1 MSYKK
6 LTGKGVKCMSIIV
19 DIVILAILL
28 LCIIIG
34 YVRGLT
40 GSLIKILSF
49 VLSIV
54 IAFILFIPISNLIIV
69 NTQIDENLEQSIRE
83 MIIGNEQN
91 EEDNMPQAITDYIG
105 QKVEGAADD
114 AKEAIADSTANEVA
128 ITIVKAGTWIVLF
141 IVARILLIFL
151 RFITSLI
158 AKLPVI
164 KQFDKLGGII
174 YGILEGLIIIYVLLA
189 IISFVSPKLNGNLA
203 SAIDESYVGSMMY
216 NNNLLLK
223 IIF

>member
-1 MSYKK
+1 MS
-6 LTGKGVKCMSIIV
+6 LVV
-19 DIVILAILL
+19 DLVVLAIII

-54 IAFILFIPISNLIIV
+54 IAFILFVPISNLIID
-69 NTQIDENLEQSIRE
+69 NTQIDENLEQSVRT
-83 MIIGNEQN
+83 MIIGNENQ
-91 EEDNMPQAITDYIG
+91 EEQKMPEAITDYIG
-105 QKVEGAADD
+105 QKVESAADD
-114 AKEAIADSTANEVA
+114 AKQAVADSTAREVSL
-128 ITIVKAGTWIVLF
+128 TIVKAGTWIILF
-141 IVARILLIFL
+141 IIARILLIFL
-151 RFITSLI
+151 KLITSLI

-174 YGILEGLIIIYVLLA
+174 YGILEGFVIVYVLLA
-189 IISFVSPKLNGNLA
+189 ILSFASPMIDIGIIN
-203 SAIDESYVGSMMY
+203 AIDDSHVASILY

>member
-1 MSYKK
+1 MIGGENMS
-6 LTGKGVKCMSIIV
+6 LVV
-19 DIVILAILL
+19 DLVVLAIII

-54 IAFILFIPISNLIIV
+54 IAFILFVPISNLIID
-69 NTQIDENLEQSIRE
+69 NTQIDENLEQSVRT
-83 MIIGNEQN
+83 MIIGNENQ
-91 EEDNMPQAITDYIG
+91 EEQKMPEAITDYIG
-105 QKVEGAADD
+105 QKVESAADD
-114 AKEAIADSTANEVA
+114 AKQAVADSTAREVSL
-128 ITIVKAGTWIVLF
+128 TIVKAGTWIILF
-141 IVARILLIFL
+141 IIARILLIFL
-151 RFITSLI
+151 KLITSLI

-174 YGILEGLIIIYVLLA
+174 YGILEGFVIVYVLLA
-189 IISFVSPKLNGNLA
+189 ILSFASPMIDIGIIN
-203 SAIDESYVGSMMY
+203 AIDDSHVASILY

>member
-1 MSYKK
+1 
-6 LTGKGVKCMSIIV
+6 MSIIV
-19 DIVILAILL
+19 DLVILAIFII
-28 LCIIIG
+28 CIIIG

-54 IAFILFIPISNLIIV
+54 IAFILFVPVSNLIIN
-69 NTQIDENLEQSIRE
+69 NTQIDDNLEQSIRE
-83 MIIGNEQN
+83 MIIGNSEEEEQK
-91 EEDNMPQAITDYIG
+91 MPEAITDYI
-105 QKVEGAADD
+105 QQQVESASDS
-114 AKEAIADSTANEVA
+114 AKEAIADSTAQEVA
-128 ITIVKAGTWIVLF
+128 LTIVKAGTWIVLF

-151 RFITSLI
+151 KFITALI

-174 YGILEGLIIIYVLLA
+174 YGVIEGLIIIYVLLA
-189 IISFVSPKLNGNLA
+189 IISFVSPMTNGALTN
-203 SAIDESYVGSMMY
+203 AIEQSYVGSMMY
-216 NNNLLLK
+216 NNNLLLE

>member
-1 MSYKK
+1 M
-6 LTGKGVKCMSIIV
+6 TIIIDLV
-19 DIVILAILL
+19 IVAIMAI
-28 LCIIIG
+28 CIIIG

-49 VLSIV
+49 VLSII
-54 IAFILFIPISNLIIV
+54 IASILFIPVSNLIID
-69 NTQIDENLEQSIRE
+69 NTEIDENIETSIRN
-83 MIIGNEQN
+83 MIVN
-91 EEDNMPQAITDYIG
+91 EETDNEEENMPDTITNYIG
-105 QKVEGAADD
+105 QKIEQASDD
-114 AKEAIADSTANEVA
+114 AKEAIVDSTARDVTL
-128 ITIVKAGTWIVLF
+128 TIVKAGTWILLF
-141 IVARILLIFL
+141 IIARILLIFL

-174 YGILEGLIIIYVLLA
+174 YGILEGLIIIYLVLA
-189 IISFVSPKLNGNLA
+189 IISFISPMISSDFTN
-203 SAIDESYVGSMMY
+203 AIDESFIGSMMY

>member
-1 MSYKK
+1 
-6 LTGKGVKCMSIIV
+6 MSIIV
-19 DIVILAILL
+19 DLVILAIFII
-28 LCIIIG
+28 CIIIG

-54 IAFILFIPISNLIIV
+54 IAFILFVPISNLIIN
-69 NTQIDENLEQSIRE
+69 NTQIDDNLEQSIRE
-83 MIIGNEQN
+83 MIIGNN
-91 EEDNMPQAITDYIG
+91 EEEQKMPEAITDYI
-105 QKVEGAADD
+105 QQQVESASDS
-114 AKEAIADSTANEVA
+114 AKEAIADSTAQEVA
-128 ITIVKAGTWIVLF
+128 LTIVKAGTWIALF
-141 IVARILLIFL
+141 IIARILLIFL
-151 RFITSLI
+151 RFITALI

-174 YGILEGLIIIYVLLA
+174 YGVLEGLIIIYVLLA
-189 IISFVSPKLNGNLA
+189 IISFVSPMTNGALTN
-203 SAIDESYVGSMMY
+203 AIEQSYVGSMMY

>member
-1 MSYKK
+1 M
-6 LTGKGVKCMSIIV
+6 TIIV
-19 DIVILAILL
+19 DLVIVAIMAI
-28 LCIIIG
+28 CIIIG

-49 VLSIV
+49 VLSII
-54 IAFILFIPISNLIIV
+54 IASILFIPVSNLIID
-69 NTQIDENLEQSIRE
+69 NTEIDENIETSIRN
-83 MIIGNEQN
+83 IIIDQETEN
-91 EEDNMPQAITDYIG
+91 EEENMPDTITNYIG
-105 QKVEGAADD
+105 QKIEQASDD
-114 AKEAIADSTANEVA
+114 AKETIVDSTARDVTL
-128 ITIVKAGTWIVLF
+128 TIVKAGTWILLF
-141 IVARILLIFL
+141 IIARILLIFL

-174 YGILEGLIIIYVLLA
+174 YGILEGLIIIYLVLA
-189 IISFVSPKLNGNLA
+189 IISFISPMISSDFTN
-203 SAIDESYVGSMMY
+203 AIDESFIGSMMY

>member
-1 MSYKK
+1 
-6 LTGKGVKCMSIIV
+6 MSIIV
-19 DIVILAILL
+19 DIVILAIIV

-40 GSLIKILSF
+40 GSLIKIVSF
-49 VLSIV
+49 VLSLI
-54 IAFILFIPISNLIIV
+54 IAFVLFVPVSNVIIN
-69 NTQIDENLEQSIRE
+69 NTEIDENLEASIRN
-83 MIIGNEQN
+83 MIIQEEQN
-91 EEDNMPQAITDYIG
+91 EDENMPEAITDYIG
-105 QKVEGAADD
+105 QKIDQAADD
-114 AKEAIADSTANEVA
+114 AKESIVDSTARDVSL
-128 ITIVKAGTWIVLF
+128 TIVKAGTWIALF
-141 IVARILLIFL
+141 IIARILLIFL

-174 YGILEGLIIIYVLLA
+174 YGLLEGLIIVYVLLA
-189 IISFVSPKLNGNLA
+189 LISFVSPMLNGTLA
-203 SAIDESYVGSMMY
+203 NAIDESFVGSMMY

>member
-1 MSYKK
+1 
-6 LTGKGVKCMSIIV
+6 MSIIV
-19 DIVILAILL
+19 DIAILAIIV

-49 VLSIV
+49 VLSLI
-54 IAFILFIPISNLIIV
+54 IAFVLFIPVSNLIIN
-69 NTQIDENLEQSIRE
+69 NTEIDENLESSIRN
-83 MIIGNEQN
+83 MIIQDEQN
-91 EEDNMPQAITDYIG
+91 EDENMPEAITDYIG
-105 QKVEGAADD
+105 QKIDQAADD
-114 AKEAIADSTANEVA
+114 AKEAIVDSTARDVA
-128 ITIVKAGTWIVLF
+128 LTIVKAGTWIALF
-141 IVARILLIFL
+141 IIARILLIFL

-174 YGILEGLIIIYVLLA
+174 YGLIEGLIIVYFLLA
-189 IISFVSPKLNGNLA
+189 LISFISPMLNGTLA
-203 SAIDESYVGSMMY
+203 NAIDESFVGSMMY

>member
-6 LTGKGVKCMSIIV
+6 ITGKGVKCMSIIV

-40 GSLIKILSF
+40 GSLIKI
-49 VLSIV
+49 V
-54 IAFILFIPISNLIIV
+54 IAFILFIPISNLIIE
-69 NTQIDENLEQSIRE
+69 NTQIDANLEQSIRE
-83 MIIGNEQN
+83 MIIGNGQN
-91 EEDNMPQAITDYIG
+91 EEENMPQAITDYIG

-151 RFITSLI
+151 KFVTSLI

-174 YGILEGLIIIYVLLA
+174 YGVLEGLIIVYVLLA
-189 IISFVSPKLNGNLA
+189 IISFVSPMLNGNLA

>member
-1 MSYKK
+1 
-6 LTGKGVKCMSIIV
+6 MSIIV
-19 DIVILAILL
+19 DIAILAIIV

-40 GSLIKILSF
+40 GSLIKIVSF
-49 VLSIV
+49 VLSLI
-54 IAFILFIPISNLIIV
+54 IAFVLFIPVSNLIIN
-69 NTQIDENLEQSIRE
+69 NTEIDENLESSIRN
-83 MIIGNEQN
+83 MIIQDEQN
-91 EEDNMPQAITDYIG
+91 EDENMPEAITDYIG
-105 QKVEGAADD
+105 QKIDQAADD
-114 AKEAIADSTANEVA
+114 AKEAIVDSTARDVA
-128 ITIVKAGTWIVLF
+128 LTIVKAGTWIALF
-141 IVARILLIFL
+141 IIARISLIFL

-174 YGILEGLIIIYVLLA
+174 YGLIEGLIIVYFLLA
-189 IISFVSPKLNGNLA
+189 LISFISPMLNGTLA
-203 SAIDESYVGSMMY
+203 NAIDESFVGSMMY

>member
-1 MSYKK
+1 
-6 LTGKGVKCMSIIV
+6 MSIIV

-54 IAFILFIPISNLIIV
+54 IAFILFIPISNLIIE

-83 MIIGNEQN
+83 MIIGNGQN
-91 EEDNMPQAITDYIG
+91 EEENMPQAITDYIG

-151 RFITSLI
+151 KFITALI

-174 YGILEGLIIIYVLLA
+174 CGILEGLIIVYVLLA
-189 IISFVSPKLNGNLA
+189 IISFVSPMINGSLA

>member
-1 MSYKK
+1 
-6 LTGKGVKCMSIIV
+6 MSIIV
-19 DIVILAILL
+19 DLVILAIFII
-28 LCIIIG
+28 CIIIG

-54 IAFILFIPISNLIIV
+54 IAFILFVPISNLIIN
-69 NTQIDENLEQSIRE
+69 NTQIDDNLEQSIRE
-83 MIIGNEQN
+83 MIIGNN
-91 EEDNMPQAITDYIG
+91 EEEQKMPEAITDYI
-105 QKVEGAADD
+105 QQQVENASDS
-114 AKEAIADSTANEVA
+114 AKEAIADSTAREVSL
-128 ITIVKAGTWIVLF
+128 TIVKAGTWIVLF

-151 RFITSLI
+151 KFITALI

-174 YGILEGLIIIYVLLA
+174 YGVIEGLIIIYVLLA
-189 IISFVSPKLNGNLA
+189 IISFVSPMTNGALTN
-203 SAIDESYVGSMMY
+203 AIEQSYVGSMMY
-216 NNNLLLK
+216 NNNLLLE

>member
-1 MSYKK
+1 M
-6 LTGKGVKCMSIIV
+6 TIV
-19 DIVILAILL
+19 VDLIVLAIIA
-28 LCIIIG
+28 LCIILG

-54 IAFILFIPISNLIIV
+54 IAFVLFIPISNLVIE
-69 NTQIDENLEQSIRE
+69 NTQIDESLEQSIRE

-91 EEDNMPQAITDYIG
+91 EESNMPEAITDYIG
-105 QKVEGAADD
+105 QRVEQAADD
-114 AKEAIADSTANEVA
+114 AKTAVVDSTARDVA
-128 ITIVKAGTWIVLF
+128 ETIVKAGTWVVLF
-141 IVARILLIFL
+141 IIARILLIFL
-151 RFITSLI
+151 KFITALI

-164 KQFDKLGGII
+164 KQFDKLGGIA
-174 YGILEGLIIIYVLLA
+174 YGLIEGLIIVYLLLA
-189 IISFVSPKLNGNLA
+189 LVSFIAPMFDNSIIVAIKDSFV
-203 SAIDESYVGSMMY
+203 GSIFY

>member
-6 LTGKGVKCMSIIV
+6 LVGKGGKCMSIIV

-54 IAFILFIPISNLIIV
+54 IAFILFIPISNLIIE

-189 IISFVSPKLNGNLA
+189 IISFVSPMLNGNLA

>member
-1 MSYKK
+1 
-6 LTGKGVKCMSIIV
+6 MSIIV
-19 DIVILAILL
+19 DLVILAIFI

-54 IAFILFIPISNLIIV
+54 IAFILFVPISNLIIN
-69 NTQIDENLEQSIRE
+69 NTQIDDNLEQSIRE
-83 MIIGNEQN
+83 MIIGNN
-91 EEDNMPQAITDYIG
+91 EEEQKMPEAITDYI
-105 QKVEGAADD
+105 QQQVESASDS
-114 AKEAIADSTANEVA
+114 AKEAIADSTAREVSL
-128 ITIVKAGTWIVLF
+128 TIVKAGTWIVLF

-151 RFITSLI
+151 KFITALI

-174 YGILEGLIIIYVLLA
+174 YGVIEGLIIIYVLLA
-189 IISFVSPKLNGNLA
+189 IISFVSPMTNGALTN
-203 SAIDESYVGSMMY
+203 AIEQSYVGSMMY
-216 NNNLLLK
+216 NNNLLLE

>member
-1 MSYKK
+1 
-6 LTGKGVKCMSIIV
+6 MSIIV
-19 DIVILAILL
+19 DLVILAIMI

-54 IAFILFIPISNLIIV
+54 IAFILFIPISNLIIDK
-69 NTQIDENLEQSIRE
+69 TQIDENLEQTIRE
-83 MIIGNEQN
+83 TIIGNEQN
-91 EEDNMPQAITDYIG
+91 KEENMPQAITDYIG
-105 QKVEGAADD
+105 QKVENVADD
-114 AKEAIADSTANEVA
+114 AKEAIADSTARDVA
-128 ITIVKAGTWIVLF
+128 VTIVKAGTWIVLF
-141 IVARILLIFL
+141 IIARILLIFL
-151 RFITSLI
+151 RFITALI

-164 KQFDKLGGII
+164 KQCDKLGGII
-174 YGILEGLIIIYVLLA
+174 YGIIEGLIIIYVLLA
-189 IISFVSPKLNGNLA
+189 IISFVSPMLSGNLA
-203 SAIDESYVGSMMY
+203 NAIDKSYIGSIMY

>member
-1 MSYKK
+1 
-6 LTGKGVKCMSIIV
+6 MSIIV
-19 DIVILAILL
+19 DLVILAIFII
-28 LCIIIG
+28 CIIIG

-54 IAFILFIPISNLIIV
+54 IAFILFVPISNLIIN
-69 NTQIDENLEQSIRE
+69 NTQIDDNLEQSIRE
-83 MIIGNEQN
+83 MIIGNT
-91 EEDNMPQAITDYIG
+91 ITDYI
-105 QKVEGAADD
+105 QQQVESASDS
-114 AKEAIADSTANEVA
+114 AKEAIADSTAREVSL
-128 ITIVKAGTWIVLF
+128 TIVKAGTWIVLF

-151 RFITSLI
+151 RFITALI

-174 YGILEGLIIIYVLLA
+174 YGVIEGLIIIYVLLA
-189 IISFVSPKLNGNLA
+189 IISFVSPMTNGALTN
-203 SAIDESYVGSMMY
+203 AIEQSYVGSMMY
-216 NNNLLLK
+216 NNNLLLE

>member
-1 MSYKK
+1 
-6 LTGKGVKCMSIIV
+6 MSIIV
-19 DIVILAILL
+19 DIAILAIIV

-40 GSLIKILSF
+40 GSLIKIVSF
-49 VLSIV
+49 VLSLI
-54 IAFILFIPISNLIIV
+54 IAFVLFIPVSNLIIN
-69 NTQIDENLEQSIRE
+69 NTEIDENLESSIRN
-83 MIIGNEQN
+83 MIIQDEQN
-91 EEDNMPQAITDYIG
+91 EDENMPEAITDYIG
-105 QKVEGAADD
+105 QKIDQAADD
-114 AKEAIADSTANEVA
+114 AKEAIVDSTARDVA
-128 ITIVKAGTWIVLF
+128 LTIVKAGTWIALF
-141 IVARILLIFL
+141 IIARILLIFL

-174 YGILEGLIIIYVLLA
+174 YGLIEGLIIVYFLLA
-189 IISFVSPKLNGNLA
+189 LISFISPMLNGTLA
-203 SAIDESYVGSMMY
+203 NAIDESFVGSMMY